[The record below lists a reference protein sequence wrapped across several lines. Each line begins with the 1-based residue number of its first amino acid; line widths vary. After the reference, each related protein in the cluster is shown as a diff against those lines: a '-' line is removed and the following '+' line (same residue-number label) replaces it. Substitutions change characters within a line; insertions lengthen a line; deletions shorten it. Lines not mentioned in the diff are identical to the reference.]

1 LNVLLLTQFF
11 STTKGGG
18 EYVFSLIAKNLAK
31 NGHKVWVIT
40 NKITN
45 EIYENQSNIQI
56 NFVKPDLEYKGG
68 LPLGLLDNLRYSFN
82 AFFAGLSLIKKEKI
96 DIIHSNNFSPSLVGS
111 FLSLFTSK
119 PHIMTVHD
127 VFSLYDKDFSKK
139 WAQQANVSK
148 ASSMLIPF
156 FEKLMIHF
164 RHGIMH
170 TVSDAT
176 KDDLKKLGEKKPIH
190 VIENSVES
198 FSSNSDI
205 VDPFQIIYV
214 GRLVFYKN
222 LEVILKAI
230 PIIKQKI
237 PKIKLVIVGDG
248 PYKENLESLIK
259 KLDINENV
267 DLKGYLSTQEKFQ
280 LISQSMALVFPSLVE
295 GFGLVILE
303 AFSQRRPVI
312 VSNVRPM
319 SDIVQNNETGY
330 VVDPHDEKAW
340 AECIVKI
347 LQNPDVAEKMG
358 GKGKNV
364 LDTKYTQDSMYEKLE
379 KMYNEVLEID
389 SYQLVDN
396 NSSK

>member
-1 LNVLLLTQFF
+1 LLTQFL

-40 NKITN
+40 NRIIN
-45 EIYENQSNIQI
+45 ETYENQNNIQI
-56 NFVKPDLEYKGG
+56 NFVKPDLEYRGG
-68 LPLGLLDNLRYSFN
+68 IPLGFLDNLRYSFN
-82 AFFAGLSLIKKEKI
+82 AFFTGLSLIKKEKI

-119 PHIMTVHD
+119 PHIMTIHD
-127 VFSLYDKDFSKK
+127 VFSLYDKDFWKK
-139 WAQQANVSK
+139 WSKQAGVSK
-148 ASSMLIPF
+148 TSSILIPF

-164 RHGIMH
+164 RHNVVH

-176 KDDLKKLGEKKPIH
+176 KDDLTKLGERKPIY

-198 FSSNSDI
+198 FSLDSNI
-205 VDPFQIIYV
+205 ENPYQIIYV

-222 LEVILKAI
+222 LEVVLKAI

-237 PKIKLVIVGDG
+237 PKIKLVIVGGG
-248 PYKENLESLIK
+248 PYKKNLESLIK

-267 DLKGYLSTQEKFQ
+267 DLKGYLKTQEKHR
-280 LISQSMALVFPSLVE
+280 LISQSLALVLPSVCE

-303 AFSQRRPVI
+303 AFSQSKPVI

-330 VVDPHDEKAW
+330 VMDPHDEKAW
-340 AECIVKI
+340 ADCIIKI
-347 LQNPDVAEKMG
+347 LQNPELAKKMG
-358 GKGKNV
+358 EKGRKV
-364 LDTKYTQDSMYEKLE
+364 LDTKYTQEIMYEKLI
-379 KMYNEVLEID
+379 KMYNHVTVSTDVI
-389 SYQLVDN
+389 
-396 NSSK
+396 

>member
-1 LNVLLLTQFF
+1 M
-11 STTKGGG
+11 
-18 EYVFSLIAKNLAK
+18 IAKMLAK
-31 NGHKVWVIT
+31 NGHRVWVIT
-40 NKITN
+40 NKMTD
-45 EIYENQSNIQI
+45 ETYDNQDNIQI
-56 NFVKPDLEYKGG
+56 NFVKPDLEYRGG
-68 LPLGLLDNLRYSFN
+68 IPLGFLDNLRYSFN

-111 FLSLFTSK
+111 SLSLFTSK

-164 RHGIMH
+164 RHSIMH

-176 KDDLKKLGEKKPIH
+176 KDDLKKLGEKKPIY

-198 FSSNSDI
+198 FSSNSNI
-205 VDPFQIIYV
+205 VNPFQIIYV

-222 LEVILKAI
+222 LEVVLKAI

-280 LISQSMALVFPSLVE
+280 LISQSAVLVLPSLCE

-303 AFSQRRPVI
+303 AFSKKRPVI

-347 LQNPDVAEKMG
+347 LQKPDVAKKMG
-358 GKGKNV
+358 EKGKNV
-364 LDTKYTQDSMYEKLE
+364 LDTKYTQDSMYKKLE
-379 KMYNEVLEID
+379 KMYKDACYSNKLFTSEIASLD
-389 SYQLVDN
+389 
-396 NSSK
+396 

>member
-1 LNVLLLTQFF
+1 
-11 STTKGGG
+11 
-18 EYVFSLIAKNLAK
+18 
-31 NGHKVWVIT
+31 
-40 NKITN
+40 
-45 EIYENQSNIQI
+45 
-56 NFVKPDLEYKGG
+56 
-68 LPLGLLDNLRYSFN
+68 
-82 AFFAGLSLIKKEKI
+82 
-96 DIIHSNNFSPSLVGS
+96 
-111 FLSLFTSK
+111 
-119 PHIMTVHD
+119 
-127 VFSLYDKDFSKK
+127 
-139 WAQQANVSK
+139 
-148 ASSMLIPF
+148 
-156 FEKLMIHF
+156 MIHF

-176 KDDLKKLGEKKPIH
+176 KDDLKKLGEKKPIY
-190 VIENSVES
+190 VIENSIES
-198 FSSNSDI
+198 FSSNSNI
-205 VDPFQIIYV
+205 VNPLQIIYV

-280 LISQSMALVFPSLVE
+280 LISQSTALVLPSLCE

-303 AFSQRRPVI
+303 AFSKKRPVI

-358 GKGKNV
+358 GERQKR
-364 LDTKYTQDSMYEKLE
+364 S
-379 KMYNEVLEID
+379 
-389 SYQLVDN
+389 
-396 NSSK
+396 